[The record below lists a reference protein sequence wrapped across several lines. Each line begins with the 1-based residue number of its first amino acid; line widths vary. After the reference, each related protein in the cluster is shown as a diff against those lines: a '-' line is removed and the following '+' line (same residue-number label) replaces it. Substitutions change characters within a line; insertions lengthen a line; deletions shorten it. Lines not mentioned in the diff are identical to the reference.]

1 MSPLSFDNGWTDRNV
16 DCCINN
22 VDEKMHTAT
31 KLVNFGLVFFEILCR
46 ICMDDESTKAKIH
59 CALVFK
65 GHSPD
70 GSSIASL

>member
-1 MSPLSFDNGWTDRNV
+1 
-16 DCCINN
+16 
-22 VDEKMHTAT
+22 MHTAT

-46 ICMDDESTKAKIH
+46 ICMDDESTKAKIR